1 MSTVTS
7 RKKKYSVIS
16 HDLIKTGSQG
26 VGRQKREIL
35 ASQLSYRTL
44 SLKIPWV
51 KTGFSLQ
58 SSQKE
63 AADVRHL
70 Q

>member
-7 RKKKYSVIS
+7 RKKNIVIS